1 MKSLFRVFPD
11 PFALF
16 LCILSLCRIF
26 MVPGMDRRNSVPPVS
41 HKNFCASA
49 LFFFEEYRT
58 MKDASGI
65 GMIPPFWSGCE
76 SLNSKTT
83 HDPDIISDT
92 LHTQTSTPTRESHT
106 QQRFG
111 RIHHKRIITS
121 FFRKKWLFFIDFIR
135 KSAYLTS

>member
-1 MKSLFRVFPD
+1 MFKLPYYSPTFRMGRVGD
-11 PFALF
+11 PIVSNGIEAV
-16 LCILSLCRIF
+16 CNILQRLLF
-26 MVPGMDRRNSVPPVS
+26 MVPGMDRRNSAPPIS
-41 HKNFCASA
+41 QKDFCASA

-65 GMIPPFWSGCE
+65 GMIPPFWSGSE

-106 QQRFG
+106 QQR
-111 RIHHKRIITS
+111 S
-121 FFRKKWLFFIDFIR
+121 E
-135 KSAYLTS
+135 